1 MTVLLFFAT
10 LSLYFKDIK
19 VHNYMIEK
27 QKLPFNESKVLEK
40 ANLLR
45 SNDLYP
51 FFRAIEETKA
61 STVTVKGKKHIMIGS
76 NNYLGLTHHP
86 YVQEAAIKAIEKYGT
101 GCTGSRF
108 LNGNLNI
115 HEELDEKLAKYL
127 GHEAAIVF
135 STGMQ
140 SNLGALSALC
150 GPKDLMLF
158 DSENHASI
166 IDSSRLAMGTTFKY
180 KHNDMN
186 SLEEL
191 LDSNVH
197 RFNRVIIV
205 ADGVFSMTGDVMK
218 LPEVVALAKK
228 YGAYVYVDDAHGLGV
243 MGPQGRGTMAHFD
256 LVKEVDF
263 NMGTFSKSFASIG
276 GVISGTKE
284 NIDYVRHAA
293 RSFMFSAS
301 MPPSAVAT
309 VSACI
314 DMVTSDPTILENLWK
329 NVAFMRNGFQELG
342 FYTYGSQTP
351 IIPLFIGDDFKALQM
366 TKFLEEHGVF
376 CTPVLPPAVPKGE
389 ALIRTS
395 YMASHNLEDLGRV
408 LEVFKEAKKLFEIP
422 SNIH

>member
-1 MTVLLFFAT
+1 M
-10 LSLYFKDIK
+10 K
-19 VHNYMIEK
+19 HNLQDNLQGEQMANTNSNGGKKPFSDAKIIER
-27 QKLPFNESKVLEK
+27 

-45 SNDLYP
+45 DNDLYF
-51 FFRAIEETKA
+51 FFRAIEETEA
-61 STVTVKGKKHIMIGS
+61 STVTVKGKKQIMIGS

-86 YVQEAAIKAIEKYGT
+86 AVKEAAIKAVEKYGT

-115 HEELDEKLAKYL
+115 HEELDEKLATYL
-127 GHEAAIVF
+127 GHEKAIVF

-140 SNLGALSALC
+140 ANLGALSAIC

-166 IDSSRLAMGTTFKY
+166 IDASRLSLGTTFKY
-180 KHNDMN
+180 KHNDMA

-191 LDSNVH
+191 LESNMS

-205 ADGVFSMTGDVMK
+205 ADGVFSMTGDILR
-218 LPEVVALAKK
+218 LPEVVKLAKK

-256 LVKEVDF
+256 VTKDVDF

-276 GVISGTKE
+276 GVISGSKDA
-284 NIDYVRHAA
+284 IDYVRHSA

-301 MPPSAVAT
+301 MPPAAVAT

-314 DMVTSDPTILENLWK
+314 DVVQNDETILNNLWS
-329 NVAFMRNGFQELG
+329 NVEFMRNGFKELG
-342 FYTYGSQTP
+342 FFTYGSQTP
-351 IIPLFIGDDFKALQM
+351 IIPLFIGDDMKALKM
-366 TKFLEEHGVF
+366 TKWLESKGVF

-389 ALIRTS
+389 TLIRTS
-395 YMASHNLEDLGRV
+395 YMASHNREDLSTV
-408 LEVFKEAKKLFEIP
+408 LEVFAEAKKIFDIP
-422 SNIH
+422 NHLH

>member
-1 MTVLLFFAT
+1 ME
-10 LSLYFKDIK
+10 IK
-19 VHNYMIEK
+19 NTD
-27 QKLPFNESKVLEK
+27 LTRESKMAKTAFSNTKIIER

-45 SNDLYP
+45 DNDLYP
-51 FFRAIEETKA
+51 FFRAIEETEA
-61 STVTVKGKKHIMIGS
+61 STVTVKGKKQIMIGS

-86 YVQEAAIKAIEKYGT
+86 YVKEAAIKAIEKYGT

-115 HEELDEKLAKYL
+115 HEELDEKIADYL
-127 GHEAAIVF
+127 GHEKAIVF

-140 SNLGALSALC
+140 ANLGALSCLC

-166 IDSSRLAMGTTFKY
+166 IDSSRLSLGTTFKY
-180 KHNDMN
+180 KHNDMS

-191 LDSNVH
+191 LESNVS
-197 RFNRVIIV
+197 RFNRVMIV

-243 MGPQGRGTMAHFD
+243 MGPQGRGTMHHFE
-256 LVKEVDF
+256 LANLVDF

-276 GVISGTKE
+276 GVISGSKDA
-284 NIDYVRHAA
+284 IDYVRHSA

-301 MPPSAVAT
+301 MPPAAVAT

-314 DMVTSDPTILENLWK
+314 DMVTSDETILKNLWD
-329 NVAFMRNGFQELG
+329 NVAFMRNGFNELG

-351 IIPLFIGDDFKALQM
+351 IIPIFIGDDIKALKM
-366 TKFLEEHGVF
+366 TKFLESHGVF
-376 CTPVLPPAVPKGE
+376 ATPVLPPAVPKGE

-395 YMASHNLEDLGRV
+395 YMASHDKKDLATV
-408 LEVFKEAKKLFEIP
+408 LQVFAEAKKVFEIP
-422 SNIH
+422 SAIH

>member
-1 MTVLLFFAT
+1 MENTQRDT
-10 LSLYFKDIK
+10 K
-19 VHNYMIEK
+19 MGRT
-27 QKLPFNESKVLEK
+27 PFNDSKILER
-40 ANLLR
+40 ANLMR
-45 SNDLYP
+45 QNDLYP
-51 FFRAIEETKA
+51 FFRAIEETEA
-61 STVTVKGKKHIMIGS
+61 STVTVKGQKQIMIGS

-86 YVQEAAIKAIEKYGT
+86 YVKEAAIKAIEKYGT

-115 HEELDEKLAKYL
+115 HEELDEKLAQYL
-127 GHEAAIVF
+127 GHESAIVF

-166 IDSSRLAMGTTFKY
+166 IDASRLSLGTTFKY
-180 KHNDMN
+180 KHNDMS

-191 LDSNVH
+191 LESNVS

-218 LPEVVALAKK
+218 IPEVVALAKK

-243 MGPQGRGTMAHFD
+243 MGPEGRGTMHHFD
-256 LVKEVDF
+256 LAKEVDF

-284 NIDYVRHAA
+284 AIDYVRHTA

-314 DMVTSDPTILENLWK
+314 DVVTTDKSVLENLWS
-329 NVAFMRNGFQELG
+329 NVEFMRNGFKELG

-351 IIPLFIGDDFKALQM
+351 IIPIFIGDDFKALKM
-366 TKFLEEHGVF
+366 TKFLEANGVF

-395 YMASHNLEDLGRV
+395 YMASHNKADLSRA
-408 LEVFKEAKKLFEIP
+408 LEVFAEAKKVFEIP
-422 SNIH
+422 SSIH

>member
-1 MTVLLFFAT
+1 MENTQRDT
-10 LSLYFKDIK
+10 K
-19 VHNYMIEK
+19 MGRT
-27 QKLPFNESKVLEK
+27 PFNDSKILER
-40 ANLLR
+40 ANLMR
-45 SNDLYP
+45 QNDLYP
-51 FFRAIEETKA
+51 FFRAIEETEA
-61 STVTVKGKKHIMIGS
+61 STVTVKGQKQIMIGS

-86 YVQEAAIKAIEKYGT
+86 YVKEAAIKAIEKYGT

-127 GHEAAIVF
+127 GHESAIVF

-140 SNLGALSALC
+140 SNLGALSAIC

-166 IDSSRLAMGTTFKY
+166 IDASRLSLGTTFKY
-180 KHNDMN
+180 KHNDMS

-191 LDSNVH
+191 LESNVS

-205 ADGVFSMTGDVMK
+205 ADGVFSMTGDIMK

-243 MGPQGRGTMAHFD
+243 MGPEGRGTMHHFGLAQD
-256 LVKEVDF
+256 VDF

-284 NIDYVRHAA
+284 AIDYVRHTA

-314 DMVTSDPTILENLWK
+314 DVVTTDKTVLENLWS
-329 NVAFMRNGFQELG
+329 NVEFMRNGFKELG

-351 IIPLFIGDDFKALQM
+351 IIPIFIGDDFKALKM
-366 TKFLEEHGVF
+366 TKFLEANGVF

-395 YMASHNLEDLGRV
+395 YMASHNKADLTRA
-408 LEVFKEAKKLFEIP
+408 LEVFGEAKKVFEIP
-422 SNIH
+422 SSIH

>member
-1 MTVLLFFAT
+1 MT
-10 LSLYFKDIK
+10 DINTNRVPYSDSK
-19 VHNYMIEK
+19 IIER
-27 QKLPFNESKVLEK
+27 

-45 SNDLYP
+45 NNDLYP
-51 FFRAIEETKA
+51 FFRAIEETEA
-61 STVTVKGKKHIMIGS
+61 SSVTVKGQKHIMIGS

-115 HEELDEKLAKYL
+115 HEELDEKLADYL
-127 GHEAAIVF
+127 GHEKAIVF

-140 SNLGALSALC
+140 ANLGALSALC

-166 IDSSRLAMGTTFKY
+166 IDSSRLSLGTTFKY
-180 KHNDMN
+180 KHNDMA

-191 LDSNVH
+191 LDSNVK

-205 ADGVFSMTGDVMK
+205 ADGVFSMTGDVLR

-243 MGPQGRGTMAHFD
+243 MGPQGRGTMSHFD
-256 LVKEVDF
+256 LVKDVDV

-276 GVISGTKE
+276 GVISGSKDI
-284 NIDYVRHAA
+284 IDYIRHTA

-314 DMVTSDPTILENLWK
+314 DLVKTDPTILENLWS
-329 NVAFMRNGFQELG
+329 NVAMMREGFKELG
-342 FYTYGSQTP
+342 FYTYGSTTP
-351 IIPLFIGDDFKALQM
+351 IIPIFIGDDFKALKM
-366 TKFLEEHGVF
+366 TKFLEAHGVF

-395 YMASHNLEDLGRV
+395 YMASHKKEDLNRV
-408 LEVFKEAKKLFEIP
+408 LEIFAEAKKAFEIP
-422 SNIH
+422 NSLH

>member
-1 MTVLLFFAT
+1 MM
-10 LSLYFKDIK
+10 DITTASRA
-19 VHNYMIEK
+19 
-27 QKLPFNESKVLEK
+27 PFSESKIIER

-45 SNDLYP
+45 NNDLYP
-51 FFRAIEETKA
+51 FFRAIEETAA
-61 STVTVKGKKHIMIGS
+61 STVTVKGQKHIMIGS

-108 LNGNLNI
+108 LNGNLNL
-115 HEELDEKLAKYL
+115 HEELDVKLAEYL

-140 SNLGALSALC
+140 ANLGALSALC

-166 IDSSRLAMGTTFKY
+166 IDASRLSLGTTFKY
-180 KHNDMN
+180 KHNDMA

-191 LDSNVH
+191 LESNVH

-205 ADGVFSMTGDVMK
+205 ADGVFSMTGDILK
-218 LPEVVALAKK
+218 LPEVIKLAKK
-228 YGAYVYVDDAHGLGV
+228 YGAYVYVDDAHGIGV
-243 MGPQGRGTMAHFD
+243 MGPQGRGTMHHFD
-256 LVKEVDF
+256 LAREVDF

-276 GVISGTKE
+276 GVISGSKDA
-284 NIDYVRHAA
+284 IDFVRHSA

-301 MPPSAVAT
+301 MPPAAVAT

-314 DMVTSDPTILENLWK
+314 DMVTSDASILENLWS
-329 NVAFMRNGFQELG
+329 NVAMMKEGFKDLG
-342 FYTYGSQTP
+342 FYTYGSNTP
-351 IIPLFIGDDFKALQM
+351 IIPIFIGDDIKALKM
-366 TKFLEEHGVF
+366 TKFLEMHGVF

-395 YMASHNLEDLGRV
+395 YMASHNKEDLARV
-408 LEVFKEAKKLFEIP
+408 LEVFAEAKKVFEIP
-422 SNIH
+422 SSLH

>member
-1 MTVLLFFAT
+1 MDITTASRAT
-10 LSLYFKDIK
+10 FS
-19 VHNYMIEK
+19 
-27 QKLPFNESKVLEK
+27 ESKIIER

-45 SNDLYP
+45 NNDLYP
-51 FFRAIEETKA
+51 FFRAIEETAA
-61 STVTVKGKKHIMIGS
+61 STVTVKGQKHIMIGS

-108 LNGNLNI
+108 LNGNLNL
-115 HEELDEKLAKYL
+115 HEELDVKLAEYL

-140 SNLGALSALC
+140 ANLGALSALC

-166 IDSSRLAMGTTFKY
+166 IDASRLSLGTTFKY
-180 KHNDMN
+180 KHNDMA

-191 LDSNVH
+191 LESNVH

-205 ADGVFSMTGDVMK
+205 ADGVFSMTGDILK
-218 LPEVVALAKK
+218 LPEVIKLAKK
-228 YGAYVYVDDAHGLGV
+228 YGAYVYVDDAHGIGV
-243 MGPQGRGTMAHFD
+243 MGPQGRGTMHHFD
-256 LVKEVDF
+256 LAREVDF

-276 GVISGTKE
+276 GVISGSKDA
-284 NIDYVRHAA
+284 IDFVRHSA

-301 MPPSAVAT
+301 MPPAAVAT

-314 DMVTSDPTILENLWK
+314 DMVTSDASILENLWS
-329 NVAFMRNGFQELG
+329 NVAMMKEGFKDLG
-342 FYTYGSQTP
+342 FYTYGSNTP
-351 IIPLFIGDDFKALQM
+351 IIPIFIGDDIKALKM
-366 TKFLEEHGVF
+366 TKFLEMHGVF

-395 YMASHNLEDLGRV
+395 YMASHNKEDLARV
-408 LEVFKEAKKLFEIP
+408 LEVFAEAKKVFEIP
-422 SNIH
+422 SSLH